1 MEEQEFEAEVII
13 QETPGGFWNI
23 WTDGCKIDDGHF
35 RRAADAQEYC
45 NANGWVVNDIRKHEQ
60 NQQKTGFVTKPR
72 DGFYYKPPE
81 Q

>member
-1 MEEQEFEAEVII
+1 MEQEFEPEIII
-13 QETPGGFWNI
+13 QESPGGFWNI

-45 NANGWVVNDIRKHEQ
+45 NANGWTVNDVRKHEQ
-60 NQQKTGFVTKPR
+60 RTSGRPR
-72 DGFYYKPPE
+72 NGMYYDRPD